1 MYPGPT
7 SETIEESRR
16 LELNGPIT
24 AAASKPPLPA
34 SHNELNDLFHRTHF
48 CHSNPVS
55 HSAPKHNYCH
65 SGSREAK
72 CLLLV
77 IYASI
82 SFRVCVCMW
91 RCVCVPFLPGVVVLE
106 CVNMNKCLH
115 VSSFSFLSNLIL
127 FKGTID
133 NCNCYVCV

>member
-1 MYPGPT
+1 MYPSPT

-77 IYASI
+77 IYASVFL
-82 SFRVCVCMW
+82 SCVCVCMCG
-91 RCVCVPFLPGVVVLE
+91 CVFPARRGGIYLSRSKALMLLPSLFVHIQLNLKVVCQWV
-106 CVNMNKCLH
+106 H
-115 VSSFSFLSNLIL
+115 V
-127 FKGTID
+127 
-133 NCNCYVCV
+133 C